1 MNEIKGRIH
10 SLESFGAVDGPGI
23 RFVVFFQGCP
33 LRCIFCHNPDT
44 WDFSQG
50 TEMTV
55 PELVE
60 KIKPFRPFLK
70 KGGVTLTGGEPLAQP
85 AFAAALLKA
94 LKAEG
99 FHTAV
104 DTAGSLPLSVCGE
117 AVELADMLL
126 LDIKAWE
133 PVQCQEMCGSDGRH
147 AKELLDHCEKQG
159 KPVWLRHVMVPDYTL
174 TREKLTELAEHLKPY
189 TCIEKVELLP
199 FHQLGSYKWE
209 EMHQPYPL
217 RDHRQPTEEEVQMA
231 RQIFQS
237 RGFDLHG

>member
-104 DTAGSLPLSVCGE
+104 DRRWSWRICCCWTLRLGSLSNVRRCA
-117 AVELADMLL
+117 AVTADMPKSCW
-126 LDIKAWE
+126 IIAKNKE
-133 PVQCQEMCGSDGRH
+133 NQFGCG
-147 AKELLDHCEKQG
+147 
-159 KPVWLRHVMVPDYTL
+159 M
-174 TREKLTELAEHLKPY
+174 
-189 TCIEKVELLP
+189 
-199 FHQLGSYKWE
+199 
-209 EMHQPYPL
+209 
-217 RDHRQPTEEEVQMA
+217 
-231 RQIFQS
+231 
-237 RGFDLHG
+237 

>member
-99 FHTAV
+99 FHTH
-104 DTAGSLPLSVCGE
+104 AGSGLTYPSLFAERRCSWRICCCWTLRLGSLSNVRRC
-117 AVELADMLL
+117 AAATADMPKSCW
-126 LDIKAWE
+126 IIAKNKANRF
-133 PVQCQEMCGSDGRH
+133 G
-147 AKELLDHCEKQG
+147 
-159 KPVWLRHVMVPDYTL
+159 
-174 TREKLTELAEHLKPY
+174 
-189 TCIEKVELLP
+189 
-199 FHQLGSYKWE
+199 
-209 EMHQPYPL
+209 
-217 RDHRQPTEEEVQMA
+217 
-231 RQIFQS
+231 
-237 RGFDLHG
+237 